1 MEIEGLKYEKPVL
14 IEGFPGV
21 GLAGTIAVN
30 HIVSTLK
37 LKEIAYIESEAIPPL
52 IGLRDGRIVHPVRIH
67 ANSGLIVVVSDI
79 PIELKYANALAKS
92 LVDWVASKNV
102 ILMISLAGI
111 ARMRRE
117 REEGERI
124 VVGAAS
130 SQGALKILDDFKIK
144 RIEFGTIVGM
154 PTAMLLEGEKRDI
167 PTLLIM
173 AEAHSNY
180 PDAAAASKLVEVLN
194 RALNLGVDIKPLLE
208 EAKEIEAKVA
218 QLMEKTRRSVQRP
231 ALPLV

>member
-1 MEIEGLKYEKPVL
+1 
-14 IEGFPGV
+14 
-21 GLAGTIAVN
+21 
-30 HIVSTLK
+30 
-37 LKEIAYIESEAIPPL
+37 
-52 IGLRDGRIVHPVRIH
+52 
-67 ANSGLIVVVSDI
+67 
-79 PIELKYANALAKS
+79 LAKS